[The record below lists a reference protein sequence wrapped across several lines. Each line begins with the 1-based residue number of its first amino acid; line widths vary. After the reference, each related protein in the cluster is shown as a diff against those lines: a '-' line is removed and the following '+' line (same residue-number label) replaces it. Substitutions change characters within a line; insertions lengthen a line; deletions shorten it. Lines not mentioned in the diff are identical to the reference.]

1 MVPSR
6 GQRVTVW
13 ERPLIKREASDKY
26 GEASYKEREADE
38 WGDGREAGVR
48 LQAAGKL
55 PGSRPPSNTSLPSIL
70 RCYISQSS
78 GYRNDRHRYQYQRG
92 HLVGARLPSNT
103 SLPSTTTYLN
113 LIVTISYKHNH
124 KYKSPHNCLGRGHQA
139 THPSL
144 HNLSFSIN
152 LSFSLFLSHSPFHYL
167 QSLIDTC

>member
-55 PGSRPPSNTSLPSIL
+55 PGSRPPHPSRAYCGAIFL
-70 RCYISQSS
+70 S
-78 GYRNDRHRYQYQRG
+78 
-92 HLVGARLPSNT
+92 HLGIEMIDIEINIREV
-103 SLPSTTTYLN
+103 
-113 LIVTISYKHNH
+113 IW
-124 KYKSPHNCLGRGHQA
+124 LGRGHQA
-139 THPSL
+139 T
-144 HNLSFSIN
+144 LSRAPPHI
-152 LSFSLFLSHSPFHYL
+152 
-167 QSLIDTC
+167 LI